1 MTECAQSIALA
12 GWTGDECPKCT
23 DQQDWRKQARDTYNE
38 LYRKGYPDGNPMLM
52 VLTFVYEQ
60 SLSVCDLGCGGATLA
75 TFFDK
80 YTGLDVS
87 DVVIDRNQV
96 TKPDARFYVASLDDL
111 RVVKGD
117 KFDLA
122 ICCDVMEH
130 IPPQAVEQVM
140 AEIATLN
147 ADRIAFGISCVD
159 SIYRDSNGDS
169 LHLSINPPQV
179 WIQIISRHLR
189 VSRHIYNDGFLML
202 EAVPK
207 G

>member
-1 MTECAQSIALA
+1 MHHIAINITCTKCKKSEQFAGDNMTECAQSIALA

-87 DVVIDRNQV
+87 D
-96 TKPDARFYVASLDDL
+96 
-111 RVVKGD
+111 
-117 KFDLA
+117 
-122 ICCDVMEH
+122 
-130 IPPQAVEQVM
+130 AVSYTHL
-140 AEIATLN
+140 TLPTN
-147 ADRIAFGISCVD
+147 REV
-159 SIYRDSNGDS
+159 
-169 LHLSINPPQV
+169 
-179 WIQIISRHLR
+179 
-189 VSRHIYNDGFLML
+189 
-202 EAVPK
+202 
-207 G
+207 